1 MYVLSYAALLAGFA
15 VAAPPETFVLPI
27 AITNGSTPLIYEVGK
42 VPLDT
47 NYITQPNATS
57 YEWWYFDAV
66 ASDLSQHVVFQP
78 IVDYNEDGNEPLNLR
93 LSYSFANGSFQ
104 ELIIPKEKLFVSTI
118 GQGSAGISS
127 DGAFSWQ
134 ASPDLSQYTLTLALE
149 DIGISGQ
156 IQLQS
161 IAPPHVACSATYPG
175 ARLEYHWDLLWV
187 NLLPDS
193 VASVNL
199 MVNGTAIA
207 FEGSGYHDK
216 ACPTID
222 FKAPLKLTL

>member
-1 MYVLSYAALLAGFA
+1 M
-15 VAAPPETFVLPI
+15 
-27 AITNGSTPLIYEVGK
+27 
-42 VPLDT
+42 
-47 NYITQPNATS
+47 
-57 YEWWYFDAV
+57 
-66 ASDLSQHVVFQP
+66 FQP

-149 DIGISGQ
+149 DICISGQ

-161 IAPPHVACSATYPG
+161 VSTLTCHEQLVSDEMTRLHHLTPHVVPLMLVHGWSITGTCS
-175 ARLEYHWDLLWV
+175 
-187 NLLPDS
+187 
-193 VASVNL
+193 
-199 MVNGTAIA
+199 
-207 FEGSGYHDK
+207 GSIYF
-216 ACPTID
+216 PTLSH
-222 FKAPLKLTL
+222 P